1 MKGEDLHRRLKKAE
15 LDYDMRLKL
24 YELCGSTHWVVLET
38 RLNTMINALAE
49 EEEHELDPVRLN
61 RIIGARRGLRT
72 FRDDILA
79 SEDLEKFRRNISRI
93 KSEIESL
100 ARK

>member
-15 LDYDMRLKL
+15 LDYEMRLKL
-24 YELCGSTHWVVLET
+24 FELCGSTHWVVLEA
-38 RLNTMINALAE
+38 RLNSMIYALAE

-72 FRDDILA
+72 FKDDILA
-79 SEDLEKFRRNISRI
+79 SENLDKFRKNISRI
-93 KSEIESL
+93 KSEIAKLSQY
-100 ARK
+100 